1 MKPLKALGALIALGT
16 AFGCLADTPSDVL
29 VKDIHLQS
37 FFHTRQ
43 PWEVKIYQPTGE
55 DADTGKN
62 PVRVC
67 FVGPNQAP
75 DCAPLLGADPM
86 PEVGPASYP
95 LQTLG
100 RVELK
105 MLPTA
110 PSGPKR
116 PALIIEA
123 TFSGGGPGVLRTMFV
138 WTDLGG
144 PSRKN
149 DAFMLS
155 FRSTIGNAGQ
165 QEFVSSGPLAGYF
178 VMVDQTSMGDE
189 ANEEA
194 PKHYVMDVYAPATL
208 GYTQVLSIL
217 SKDRYPSNHT
227 GDGLPNA
234 LHVLTP
240 EIARALR
247 GAYPNGMP
255 SDMYRSP

>member
-16 AFGCLADTPSDVL
+16 AFGCLAAPPSDVL

-75 DCAPLLGADPM
+75 DCVPLLGSDPM

-95 LQTLG
+95 LQTLAHA
-100 RVELK
+100 ELK

-116 PALIIEA
+116 PALVVEA
-123 TFSGGGPGVLRTMFV
+123 TFSGGGSGVLRTMFV
-138 WTDLGG
+138 WTDLG
-144 PSRKN
+144 PSQKN
-149 DAFMLS
+149 DLFTLS

-208 GYTQVLSIL
+208 GYTQVLTIL

-234 LHVLTP
+234 LQVLTP
-240 EIARALR
+240 EIARALS

-255 SDMYRSP
+255 SDMYQSP